1 MDEHDLSWV
10 RTEMALAQ
18 AAPSSQVG
26 ATRLGAQEPVCDA
39 RRYRC

>member
-18 AAPSSQVG
+18 PAPAHRSAPLRWVRKNLF
-26 ATRLGAQEPVCDA
+26 ATPVDST
-39 RRYRC
+39 